1 MSTGRDLHIIYQLY
15 LYRPISL
22 RVANEQNKIHIIC
35 QVRVD
40 CQHEQD
46 SKSRD
51 KSTNTAC
58 YVNFSNKKKKTLA
71 PKLSI
76 TISTGSSYHSRKV
89 VKWVFQVLIF
99 FFFPLLEGKRYNQ
112 EREA

>member
-1 MSTGRDLHIIYQLY
+1 MNKTVNQEINQLTLHAMLTS
-15 LYRPISL
+15 PI
-22 RVANEQNKIHIIC
+22 
-35 QVRVD
+35 
-40 CQHEQD
+40 
-46 SKSRD
+46 
-51 KSTNTAC
+51 
-58 YVNFSNKKKKTLA
+58 KKKTLA